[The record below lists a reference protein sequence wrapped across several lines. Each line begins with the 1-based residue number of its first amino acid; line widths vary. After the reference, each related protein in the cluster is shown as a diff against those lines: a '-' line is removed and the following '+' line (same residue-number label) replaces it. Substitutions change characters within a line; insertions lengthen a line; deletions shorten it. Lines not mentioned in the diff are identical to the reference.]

1 MHRSLISNQPWEPK
15 VSLPTVLNCTV
26 RRHGQYIKSFVLSSS
41 CDRTRTYTGW
51 LLAPLPLL
59 VGLHSQIG
67 RGNLHGMNSPYRLP
81 KYFTKETLTSAVAAS
96 TSMIQ
101 TILKLYPRYSAGTIP
116 TVKKY
121 IELWSLDTS
130 HWRRQGWSKGLKRP
144 ELRADPAVAL
154 RNASGAS
161 RQVVRRAFLR
171 LVPYKCSRCK
181 ISTWLNEP
189 APLQVDHINGINSD
203 HRIENLRLLCANCHA
218 LTPTFSGRNNKNGS
232 P

>member
-1 MHRSLISNQPWEPK
+1 MHRSLISNQPLGSK

-26 RRHGQYIKSFVLSSS
+26 RRHEHYPILPWVSSS
-41 CDRTRTYTGW
+41 CDRTCTYTGW
-51 LLAPLPLL
+51 LLEPLPLL

-67 RGNLHGMNSPYRLP
+67 RGNLYEMNNPYRLP

-101 TILKLYPRYSAGTIP
+101 TISKLYPRYSAGIIP

-121 IELWSLDTS
+121 IKLWSLDTS
-130 HWRRQGWSKGLKRP
+130 HWRQQGWSKGLKRP
-144 ELRADPAVAL
+144 ELCADPAVTL
-154 RNASGAS
+154 QNASGAS
-161 RQVVRRAFLR
+161 RQAVRRAFLR
-171 LVPYKCSRCK
+171 LVSYECSRCK

-189 APLQVDHINGINSD
+189 APLQVDHINGNNSD

-218 LTPTFSGRNNKNGS
+218 LTPTFSGRNKKNGS